1 MKTKYIDLIEQSFEF
16 PTEEFEVEDGELY
29 FYDIPLMDLVKQYG
43 TPMKFTYLPKISEN
57 IKKARVWF
65 NVALTKANYNG
76 KYYQC
81 YCTKS
86 SHFSF
91 VLEEALKNDI
101 HIETSSNFDI
111 DIVRALYESGQI
123 DKNKFIVCNGFKMPA
138 YIENIARLINEGFH
152 SVIPV
157 LDNYSE
163 LDQLLEQVEGEFS
176 VGIRIASEEEPKFE
190 FYTSRLGIGY
200 KNIVQYYHDFIE
212 NNPRVK
218 LKMLHFFINTGIK
231 DTAYYWNEL
240 NKCMNVYCELKKVCP
255 ELTALNIGGGFPIK
269 NSLTFDYD
277 YEYMAEEIVN
287 QIKMACDANK
297 VPEPDIFTEFGSF
310 TVGESG
316 GAIYSVVFQ
325 KQQND
330 REKWNMIDSSFITT
344 LPDSWSISKRFIMLP
359 INKWESQYERVF
371 LGGLT
376 CDSDDYYNS
385 EQHVNAIYLP
395 EYDEEETL
403 YIGFFNTGA
412 YQEAIGGFGGIQHCL
427 IPAPKHVLI
436 SKDEDGKVT
445 TRLYSKEQ
453 SYKSMLK
460 TLGYTY

>member
-1 MKTKYIDLIEQSFEF
+1 MKIRYIDLIEQSFEF
-16 PTEEFEVEDGELY
+16 PTEEFHVEDGELY
-29 FYDIPLMDLVKQYG
+29 YYDIPLMDIIKQYG
-43 TPMKFTYLPKISEN
+43 TPLKFTYLPKITEN
-57 IKKARVWF
+57 IQKARVWF
-65 NVALTKANYNG
+65 NVAITKANYRG
-76 KYYQC
+76 KYVQC

-101 HIETSSNFDI
+101 HIETSSSFDI
-111 DIVRALYESGQI
+111 DIIRSLKEIGLVNENLH
-123 DKNKFIVCNGFKMPA
+123 IVCNGFKLPS
-138 YIENIARLINEGFH
+138 YIENIARLMDEGFKN
-152 SVIPV
+152 VLPI
-157 LDNYSE
+157 LDNYGE
-163 LDQLLEQVEGEFS
+163 LDQLLEAYSGELN

-200 KNIVQYYHDFIE
+200 KNIVQYYYDFIQD
-212 NNPRVK
+212 NPRVK

-240 NKCMNVYCELKKVCP
+240 NKCLNVYCELKKVCP
-255 ELTALNIGGGFPIK
+255 ELEALNIGGGFPIK
-269 NSLTFDYD
+269 NSLNFDYD

-297 VPEPDIFTEFGSF
+297 VPEPDIYTEFGSF

-316 GAIYSVVFQ
+316 GAIYSVVYQ

-344 LPDSWSISKRFIMLP
+344 LPDSWSINKRFIMLP
-359 INKWESQYERVF
+359 INRWEAPYERVF

-385 EQHVNAIYLP
+385 EQHINAIYLP
-395 EYDEEETL
+395 EYDPEETL

-412 YQEAIGGFGGIQHCL
+412 YQEAIGGYGGIQHCL
-427 IPAPKHVLI
+427 IPAPKHILI
-436 SKDEDGKVT
+436 NRDENGKVY

-460 TLGYTY
+460 ILGYM